1 MLHNISNPSKSV
13 YIHYRKNRKPGTA
26 RSFVDVNIQVLG
38 FVHIGP
44 RRLWM
49 CTQVYNIVSCQHQEL
64 LHIIHRE
71 F

>member
-1 MLHNISNPSKSV
+1 MLHNISIPPKNV
-13 YIHYRKNRKPGTA
+13 YIHYRKNRKVGTA

-49 CTQVYNIVSCQHQEL
+49 CTQIYIVVSCQHQDL
-64 LHIIHRE
+64 LHIIHRK